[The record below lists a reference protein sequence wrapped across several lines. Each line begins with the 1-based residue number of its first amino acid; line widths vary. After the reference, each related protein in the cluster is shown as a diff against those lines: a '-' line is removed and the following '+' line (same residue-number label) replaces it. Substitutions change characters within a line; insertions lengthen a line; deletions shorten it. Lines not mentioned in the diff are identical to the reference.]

1 MLFSLN
7 NTIIVIEIKIIIN
20 TKNTQIMN
28 KLLNVTEQI
37 GFGIIIGAL
46 AFSALAYVVINP
58 FIIGVPIFIGLLTVF
73 ISDIIKLIILNN
85 KRK

>member
-1 MLFSLN
+1 
-7 NTIIVIEIKIIIN
+7 
-20 TKNTQIMN
+20 MN

-46 AFSALAYVVINP
+46 AFSALAYLVSNP
-58 FIIGVPIFIGLLTVF
+58 FIGVPITIGLFTVF
-73 ISDIIKLIILNN
+73 ISNVIKLIILNN

>member
-1 MLFSLN
+1 
-7 NTIIVIEIKIIIN
+7 
-20 TKNTQIMN
+20 MN

-37 GFGIIIGAL
+37 GFGIIIGTL
-46 AFSALAYVVINP
+46 AFSALAYIVTNP
-58 FIIGVPIFIGLLTVF
+58 FIVVPINIGLLTVF

>member
-7 NTIIVIEIKIIIN
+7 NIIFVIEIKIIIN

-46 AFSALAYVVINP
+46 AFSALAYVVSNP
-58 FIIGVPIFIGLLTVF
+58 FIVVPIFIGLFTVF